1 MYLDRLLERN
11 VDLRRAAA
19 PRRACSGR
27 LGQERDVSTQVV
39 HERCHRTA
47 VAQAAVTLR
56 VRAEVHDAG
65 KRLLFRMPKVSK
77 HSNASAGRVVYQ
89 VPSLP
94 PRSHSPFQILP
105 FPEQEPPLLGVR
117 EERLQ
122 PLRRIHRVVEDAA
135 VRIEVV
141 STPQAR
147 ELLLSLPAVEMAPRD
162 QGNDSCAAEG
172 TGDHQRKA
180 IHRG

>member
-39 HERCHRTA
+39 HERCHRAA

-56 VRAEVHDAG
+56 VRAEVHDPG
-65 KRLLFRMPKVSK
+65 KRLLLRMPKVSK
-77 HSNASAGRVVYQ
+77 HSDATAGRVVYQ
-89 VPSLP
+89 VPSPP
-94 PRSHSPFQILP
+94 PRSHPPLQILP

-117 EERLQ
+117 EERLE
-122 PLRRIHRVVEDAA
+122 PLRRIRRVVEDTA

-141 STPQAR
+141 STPQAH
-147 ELLLSLPAVEMAPRD
+147 ELLLSLPAVDMAPRD
-162 QGNDSCAAEG
+162 QGNGSAEG

-180 IHRG
+180 KHRG